1 MGDSRRQ
8 EARGPTERGAAH
20 GPSLLFLNAAGRAE
34 DSGVARPYE
43 FAHALHRHMIYEQI
57 PDRRRQRRL
66 DGHLKSGHRGTGQNR
81 PKGRAPK
88 PLVL

>member
-1 MGDSRRQ
+1 VTPDGGKLGGRLN
-8 EARGPTERGAAH
+8 AAQH
-20 GPSLLFLNAAGRAE
+20 MAHSLLFLNAAGRAE